1 MVKERAILGE
11 EDVEFVKNIRDKNRI
26 GGLGPVNKNLE
37 TSAKKK
43 QARLEQE
50 NRRIEKELARKENTE
65 TDPQDSPSSDD
76 VSANDAE
83 FVVDTPR
90 EKRKQRKPVQ
100 LEFPVDSSWMGPSML
115 VADKN
120 QISHRNTFELLA
132 EVFKAGGAADLDEI
146 TGAII

>member
-1 MVKERAILGE
+1 MALSIRILKLLQRKSRPGWSKKIE
-11 EDVEFVKNIRDKNRI
+11 E
-26 GGLGPVNKNLE
+26 L
-37 TSAKKK
+37 KKSWP
-43 QARLEQE
+43 
-50 NRRIEKELARKENTE
+50 E

-76 VSANDAE
+76 VSGNDAE

-120 QISHRNTFELLA
+120 QISHRNTFELFA
-132 EVFKAGGAADLDEI
+132 EVFKAGGADLDKI
-146 TGAII
+146 TSAII